1 MKLSKREREAL
12 ANAIAQENDMLKRVG
27 HVVRNSIVALAVFL
41 LLCVW
46 GFTGMNDAFLPNIS
60 PATRTVIRWI
70 GVIGSVLSGVMV
82 VFSVTVR
89 HNGKKN
95 LLKKIDRYQGRS

>member
-41 LLCVW
+41 LLCV
-46 GFTGMNDAFLPNIS
+46 
-60 PATRTVIRWI
+60 
-70 GVIGSVLSGVMV
+70 
-82 VFSVTVR
+82 
-89 HNGKKN
+89 
-95 LLKKIDRYQGRS
+95 

>member
-12 ANAIAQENDMLKRVG
+12 AQSIAQENAMLKRVG
-27 HVVRNSIVALAVFL
+27 HVVRNSIVALAVFV

-46 GFTGMNDAFLPNIS
+46 GFSGMQDAFLPNIS
-60 PATRTVIRWI
+60 SGVRNVIKWI
-70 GVIGSVLSGVMV
+70 GVIGTIGSLIMV
-82 VFSVTVR
+82 VFSVTAR

-95 LLKKIDRYQGRS
+95 LLKKIDRYQGKS